1 MSGRAKSR
9 PFKKMNS
16 KNNLHIQLDGIG
28 KKYGSEWI
36 FKNLNLN
43 LDPGDKMALLGGNG
57 SGKSTLLQIISGYI
71 LPNAGKVIYKNREHI
86 EDAENFKDQLS
97 IATPYLD
104 VVEDYSLEELIDH
117 CAIYKPFLNNLSTKE
132 IIEITELQH
141 AQNKHLKNYSSGMK
155 QRVKLALAI
164 LADCPVL
171 LLDEPAS
178 NLDSNA
184 IEWYIKLVGWY
195 AADKTIIVCSNSV
208 KEEYEFCNKALN
220 VMDYK

>member
-1 MSGRAKSR
+1 
-9 PFKKMNS
+9 MNP
-16 KNNLHIQLDGIG
+16 KNNLHIQLASIG
-28 KKYGSEWI
+28 KKYGTEWI
-36 FKNLNLN
+36 FKDLNLQI
-43 LDPGDKMALLGGNG
+43 DPNDKLALLGGNG
-57 SGKSTLLQIISGYI
+57 SGKSTLLQVISGYI
-71 LPNAGKVIYKNREHI
+71 LPNAGKVIFKSGEQIEEAENYKN
-86 EDAENFKDQLS
+86 QLS

-104 VVEDYSLEELIDH
+104 LVEDYSLEEHIEH
-117 CAIYKPFLNNLSTKE
+117 CAVYKPFLNNLTAKE

-164 LADCPVL
+164 LADCPLL

-195 AADKTIIVCSNSV
+195 GAHKTIIVCSNSV

-220 VMDYK
+220 VMEYK

>member
-1 MSGRAKSR
+1 
-9 PFKKMNS
+9 MNP
-16 KNNLHIQLDGIG
+16 KNNLHIQLDSIG

-36 FKNLNLN
+36 FKNLNFN
-43 LDPGDKMALLGGNG
+43 LEPGDKLALLGGNG
-57 SGKSTLLQIISGYI
+57 SGKSTLLQIISGYV
-71 LPNAGKVIYKNREHI
+71 LPNAGKVIYKNGEQN
-86 EDAENFKDQLS
+86 EETENYKNQLS

-104 VVEDYSLEELIDH
+104 VVEDYTLAELIEH
-117 CAIYKPFLNNLSTKE
+117 CSVYKPFLNNLSTKE
-132 IIEITELQH
+132 IVEITELQH

-164 LADCPVL
+164 LADCPLL

-178 NLDSNA
+178 NLDSNS

-195 AADKTIIVCSNSV
+195 AANKTIIVCSNSV
-208 KEEYEFCNKALN
+208 KEEYEFCNKILN